1 MKDEVRVAMIGA
13 GRMANSV
20 HYPSLASFPD
30 TRIVGICDLD
40 PVALTRTA
48 DQFEIEERHRD
59 YREMVERVS
68 PDGVYV
74 IGQPHLMYDIWTWCL
89 QQGLPLCI
97 EKPMGL
103 TIHQARMLAHL
114 AETAG
119 VVTQVSH
126 QRRTSPLL
134 VSLRDQV
141 RATGEVTQAMVQF
154 YKPGPLAMT
163 GARDR
168 MMDDCVHVID
178 TVRWLCGGGPGS
190 HSGADVTRV
199 ESKCRRIGTPD
210 INWVHATLEFANGAI
225 GFVQC
230 NWASGRRIFRVEMHS
245 PGATAEGDQEGMM
258 SFHSAA
264 SRGSG
269 SQEFHAHTVAG
280 SAETFISGGFQA
292 KNREFIES
300 LKTGREV
307 TSSPFRDAVK
317 TMEVA
322 ETILAQALLAGV

>member
-1 MKDEVRVAMIGA
+1 
-13 GRMANSV
+13 
-20 HYPSLASFPD
+20 
-30 TRIVGICDLD
+30 
-40 PVALTRTA
+40 
-48 DQFEIEERHRD
+48 
-59 YREMVERVS
+59 
-68 PDGVYV
+68 
-74 IGQPHLMYDIWTWCL
+74 
-89 QQGLPLCI
+89 
-97 EKPMGL
+97 
-103 TIHQARMLAHL
+103 
-114 AETAG
+114 
-119 VVTQVSH
+119 
-126 QRRTSPLL
+126 
-134 VSLRDQV
+134 
-141 RATGEVTQAMVQF
+141 
-154 YKPGPLAMT
+154 
-163 GARDR
+163 

-210 INWVHATLEFANGAI
+210 INWVHATLEFGNGAI

-264 SRGSG
+264 AKGGG
-269 SQEFHAHTVAG
+269 SQEFHAHSVAR

-300 LKTGREV
+300 LKSGREV

-322 ETILAQALLAGV
+322 ETILAQALLARV